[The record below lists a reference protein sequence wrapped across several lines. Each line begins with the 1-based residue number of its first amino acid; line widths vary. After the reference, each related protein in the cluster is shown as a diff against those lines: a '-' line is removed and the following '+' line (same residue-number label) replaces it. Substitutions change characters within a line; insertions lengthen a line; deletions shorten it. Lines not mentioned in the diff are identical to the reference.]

1 MNVPLVVH
9 MNTAK
14 AIQAMSVCVMMAS
27 LETLGTAMVHV
38 TDIDVYYT
46 HDDSTT
52 WNIKCNIK
60 LIILII
66 CGQL

>member
-14 AIQAMSVCVMMAS
+14 TIQAMSVCVMMAL

-52 WNIKCNIK
+52 WNIK
-60 LIILII
+60 
-66 CGQL
+66 